1 MPDTPLME
9 ASDAQLALAV
19 QDNLFALFRAMA
31 ALPDAEL
38 HETPALAYHH
48 AFPTSPMFKGV
59 WRTRLTPDTADAS
72 IADTLAW
79 FQARGAPYVFWWTG
93 PGDEPTD
100 LPDRLQA
107 HGFAA
112 NIVGDPGM
120 ALDLDT
126 LAEPSLPPGLT
137 IARAADRRTLEDWRD
152 VFVAAYEVPP
162 FAGQAWVDAT
172 LSLGPEAAPWQL
184 YVGYLDGEPVAT
196 NILFG
201 GAGVASVYG
210 VGTLP
215 AARGRG
221 VGGAITLWPL
231 VEARARGYRYAVL
244 FATEMGHPVYRR
256 LGFRDVGSAIGR
268 YLWWGG

>member
-59 WRTRLTPDTADAS
+59 WQTRLTPDTADAS

-126 LAEPSLPPGLT
+126 LEQPSLPPGLT
-137 IARAADRRTLEDWRD
+137 IAHATDRRTLEDWRD

-172 LSLGPEAAPWQL
+172 LSLGPQVAPWQL

-196 NILFG
+196 NVLFS

-256 LGFRDVGSAIGR
+256 LGFRDVGSMIGR